1 LGGNIHYIIPKKW
14 CRLGDLN
21 TRPPHSSH
29 YNFRCHPHYSVGVC
43 ALDFLFIIPT
53 KVGLDAHRKV
63 STPSLSGLA
72 RDCHFTG
79 FPDFDEFSLKGFP
92 MRTQFKTTNA
102 MLYQL
107 S

>member
-1 LGGNIHYIIPKKW
+1 MW

-29 YNFRCHPHYSVGVC
+29 YNFRCHPHYSVGVR
-43 ALDFLFIIPT
+43 ALDFPFIIPT
-53 KVGLDAHRKV
+53 EVGLDAHRQV
-63 STPSLSGLA
+63 STPLPLGALA

-79 FPDFDEFSLKGFP
+79 FPDFDECSPKGFP
-92 MRTQFKTTNA
+92 MGTQFIITNA